1 MHSPKFE
8 LVKRYYDA
16 KLWNRAM
23 VLNATKNPKSA
34 PWITADEATEI
45 LGEGSDE

>member
-16 KLWNRAM
+16 GYWNKAM
-23 VLNATKNPKSA
+23 VMNATKFPKSN
-34 PWITADEATEI
+34 PWITIEEAAEI
-45 LGEGSDE
+45 LGE